1 MEVTGVFPS
10 DAGEV
15 VVQPGTMIN
24 DTSIREMQTVFI
36 DKGDPDICY
45 SLLYSSL
52 FSTRLIIFIISSYL
66 RIKILRIFSENK
78 SKFQSLLK
86 NMVKSGIFFQ
96 ASAVFYYFCSNPNW
110 LFALNLVTSLSD

>member
-52 FSTRLIIFIISSYL
+52 FSTRLIIFIISFIPSH
-66 RIKILRIFSENK
+66 
-78 SKFQSLLK
+78 K
-86 NMVKSGIFFQ
+86 NPADF
-96 ASAVFYYFCSNPNW
+96 
-110 LFALNLVTSLSD
+110 L